1 MTSRRTE
8 CAEFPK
14 QATLRLDSSNE
25 LVTSLSEELS
35 EKLKRIENKIDSVKG
50 IVQYLASSTDEISR
64 RLNVTV
70 GENIDVQL
78 LKLPDSLRQS
88 MFVMDKLREAS
99 AYQVAELTGRTR
111 SAESFHLNQ
120 LERMGHLLKFRGGK
134 KIYFKIPGRQTN
146 HLAPDK
152 QKKTHSS

>member
-1 MTSRRTE
+1 
-8 CAEFPK
+8 
-14 QATLRLDSSNE
+14 
-25 LVTSLSEELS
+25 LSDGLS

-50 IVQYLASSTDEISR
+50 ILQYLASSSHEIGR
-64 RLNVTV
+64 HLDAIV

-88 MFVMDKLREAS
+88 MFVMDKLKEAS

-120 LERMGHLLKFRGGK
+120 LERMGYLLKFRRGK
-134 KIYFKIPGRQTN
+134 KIFFKIPTRRTN
-146 HLAPDK
+146 HLVPDR
-152 QKKTHSS
+152 QKKRHPS

>member
-1 MTSRRTE
+1 MTSRRTKST
-8 CAEFPK
+8 EFPK
-14 QATLRLDSSNE
+14 QATLRPDYSNE

-50 IVQYLASSTDEISR
+50 IVQYLASSTHEIGK
-64 RLNVTV
+64 RLNATV

-120 LERMGHLLKFRGGK
+120 LERMGHLLKFRRGK
-134 KIYFKIPGRQTN
+134 KIYFKIPSRQTN
-146 HLAPDK
+146 RLVPDK
-152 QKKTHSS
+152 QRKTHSS